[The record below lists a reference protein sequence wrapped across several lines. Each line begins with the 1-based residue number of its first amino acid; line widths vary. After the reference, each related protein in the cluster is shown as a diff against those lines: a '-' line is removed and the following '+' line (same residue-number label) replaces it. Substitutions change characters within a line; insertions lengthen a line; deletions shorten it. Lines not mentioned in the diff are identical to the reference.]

1 MAVLSLAQ
9 FANRLR
15 VTDYTFEPSEN
26 VQTTQSIGGIT
37 YRVSRGPILWSGS
50 ITCSAYTHD
59 GQAQLSALIDKI
71 KRPGNQFLFT
81 PPKSTRPKSFVAGN
95 NLSSVQIDGVQ
106 ASGYDIKLK
115 RLPPNF
121 VLTEGDYFSFNLNG
135 IHRIYRVVTAVT
147 ASATGTAT
155 VEVNIPLASGGLP
168 ANNTAVALINPLVTC
183 QYKDRSYS
191 GVTVGLSHSDSF
203 SFSFVQTIRI

>member
-81 PPKSTRPKSFVAGN
+81 PPLRSRPKSFVTGD
-95 NLSSVQIDGVQ
+95 NLSNVQTNGTQ
-106 ASGYDIKLK
+106 AAGYNIKLK
-115 RLPPNF
+115 GLPANYE
-121 VLTEGDYFSFNLNG
+121 LTEGDYFSFNLNG

-155 VEVNIPLASGGLP
+155 VEVNVPLASGGLP
-168 ANNTAVALINPLVTC
+168 PANTVVALINPVATC